1 MIGPP
6 GTGKSML
13 AKRLPSILPPLT
25 EEESIESS
33 TIHSVVGGLRDGKL
47 LKLRPFRAP
56 HHTIS
61 DAGLVGGGHNIPKPG
76 EITLAHNGVLFLDEL
91 PEFKRS
97 ALEVM
102 RQPLE
107 NREVTISRVSGVFT
121 YPAKFILIAAM
132 NPCPCGHYGNY
143 RKNCTCSHSQI
154 TRYRSKISGPLLDR
168 IDLHIE
174 VPELSEKELFT
185 DAPAE
190 SSYEIRNR
198 VMKARKKQELRFEN
212 KYFMLSNSDMTS
224 KELKEFCKLDK
235 ETEQFIRHIII
246 KKQLS
251 ARSYD
256 RILKVARTIA
266 DLAEK
271 DEIDL
276 EDITEAIQ
284 YRNPELLS

>member
-1 MIGPP
+1 
-6 GTGKSML
+6 
-13 AKRLPSILPPLT
+13 
-25 EEESIESS
+25 
-33 TIHSVVGGLRDGKL
+33 
-47 LKLRPFRAP
+47 
-56 HHTIS
+56 
-61 DAGLVGGGHNIPKPG
+61 
-76 EITLAHNGVLFLDEL
+76 
-91 PEFKRS
+91 
-97 ALEVM
+97 
-102 RQPLE
+102 
-107 NREVTISRVSGVFT
+107 
-121 YPAKFILIAAM
+121 
-132 NPCPCGHYGNY
+132 
-143 RKNCTCSHSQI
+143 
-154 TRYRSKISGPLLDR
+154 LLDR